1 MEKQIDRFLLDY
13 FNKNMK
19 KGYKMED
26 LKLILLSQKYL
37 RSDIDR
43 VIAIIRGKS
52 KKEQEEREQ
61 RERKAI
67 EERPIEIIEEPKKKG
82 FFGRLFGG

>member
-1 MEKQIDRFLLDY
+1 MDKQIDRFLLDY

-19 KGYKMED
+19 KRYKIED

-43 VIAIIRGKS
+43 VIAIIREKS
-52 KKEQEEREQ
+52 KKEQEEKVLREK
-61 RERKAI
+61 KAI

-82 FFGRLFGG
+82 FFRRIFGG